1 MTRIAP
7 DATAARAL
15 LAEQPWNAVL
25 VDDALGTEALDL
37 LIRAM
42 PHEIAYRIVM
52 ITPASRHALPALM
65 QSGFGA
71 YLVKPVRAASLAA
84 RLGSEQPR
92 ARVERMRLEAP
103 AAPLGRSQ
111 SVLIAEDNEIN
122 ALLTRSLVE
131 KSGHLA
137 TVVADGAQAV
147 DAWAAARD
155 AGRPFDLVLMD
166 LHMPGTD
173 GLQAAARIRAL
184 EAEAGSRAT
193 PIVALTANASAEDRA
208 ACLAAGMED
217 FLTKPV
223 DRERLGALFSRFQP
237 EVLPVVTGSA
247 TLVP

>member
-7 DATAARAL
+7 DATAACAL
-15 LAEQPWNAVL
+15 ITEQVWNTVL
-25 VDDALGTEALDL
+25 VDHSLGTEALEL
-37 LIRAM
+37 LLRAM
-42 PHEIAYRIVM
+42 PREIAHRIVM

-103 AAPLGRSQ
+103 AAPLARPQ

-131 KSGHLA
+131 KSGHRA
-137 TVVADGAQAV
+137 EVVADGALAV

-166 LHMPGTD
+166 LHMPGVD
-173 GLQAAARIRAL
+173 GLQAAARIRAF
-184 EAEAGSRAT
+184 EAEAGSPAT
-193 PIVALTANASAEDRA
+193 PIVALTANASAQDRE
-208 ACLAAGMED
+208 ACLAAGMQD

-223 DRERLGALFSRFQP
+223 DRERLAALFARFQP
-237 EVLPVVTGSA
+237 EPLPVVSGAPS
-247 TLVP
+247 LVS